1 MLSQQCRAIN
11 TAYNR
16 SDPNLTFNF
25 LFNAVKF
32 RRLVTGCYVYRTE
45 NSMDGF
51 NRDVRLFFS
60 SNHDDYGYGLSLW
73 DCARF
78 VNILV
83 LLRLLR
89 IIPNIKPMALVT
101 GVTLEIMRSL
111 KSFAGII
118 IIIYYI
124 FAILGMM
131 LFEQTI
137 DPPPGKTA
145 ECHTSLIRISVVP
158 ENFFGI

>member
-1 MLSQQCRAIN
+1 MVA
-11 TAYNR
+11 
-16 SDPNLTFNF
+16 
-25 LFNAVKF
+25 
-32 RRLVTGCYVYRTE
+32 
-45 NSMDGF
+45 
-51 NRDVRLFFS
+51 LFFS
-60 SNHDDYGYGLSLW
+60 SDQDDSNYGLSLW
-73 DCARF
+73 DCIRF

-131 LFEQTI
+131 LFEQRI
-137 DPPPGKTA
+137 DPPSGGIFFLSCC
-145 ECHTSLIRISVVP
+145 EVSFTSKNSFLEYCFTNHSFP
-158 ENFFGI
+158 TNFFKSCRLY